1 MCLRTKRKW
10 LAHAKY
16 WILQRR
22 YSGRM
27 KRIPVLDLMPQT
39 VLLRKSRMQHAPW
52 YALYSMM
59 FCSLHT
65 YSNKINVFISISIP
79 LQLNDI
85 TDGLLSPCTSN
96 ELKAFCTQVRIYNH
110 INTVVGRLTT
120 SNPAHS
126 DPCPWINE
134 HFVMDEA
141 VKQFLRHKMDC

>member
-1 MCLRTKRKW
+1 
-10 LAHAKY
+10 
-16 WILQRR
+16 
-22 YSGRM
+22 
-27 KRIPVLDLMPQT
+27 
-39 VLLRKSRMQHAPW
+39 
-52 YALYSMM
+52 MM
-59 FCSLHT
+59 FFSLYT
-65 YSNKINVFISISIP
+65 YSNKINVFVSISIP

-141 VKQFLRHKMDC
+141 VKQFLLDKMDC